1 MDYCK
6 LWISTIYLGKS
17 GIPSDNLLSSREA
30 KREEA
35 KRGQGEFCHF
45 SHGLQGILHQ
55 YGKSFWENIH
65 VMEI

>member
-1 MDYCK
+1 MQVE
-6 LWISTIYLGKS
+6 
-17 GIPSDNLLSSREA
+17 LLPHGEA
-30 KREEA
+30 K
-35 KRGQGEFCHF
+35 KGQVEFCHF